1 MSRLG
6 LTKIPLSAPCL
17 LLGLAIACFAL
28 YTNYLVL
35 FARPPHCDLLC
46 PLLALGPTVTAALWA
61 CWLLAWGIPAWHSLP
76 GPKRLLASICVAISL
91 GSFAML
97 YSAL

>member
-1 MSRLG
+1 MSRPE

-28 YTNYLVL
+28 YTNYIVL
-35 FARPPHCDLLC
+35 FARPPYCDLLC

-61 CWLLAWGIPAWHSLP
+61 SWLLACCIPAWHSLSK
-76 GPKRLLASICVAISL
+76 PKRYLSGACVVISL